1 MTFIEAPRQLQEKLK
16 IPQNHYDVCDAAGV
30 KNEGNAAGNTQDY
43 LDLSGQN
50 KQVGW
55 LPAGFTTKGI
65 VAMVFSCVSAFL
77 GMAFISVYGASGIKT
92 AKKQETEQTEGDATA
107 ATDS

>member
-1 MTFIEAPRQLQEKLK
+1 MSFIEAPQQIQEQMTLK
-16 IPQNHYDVCDAAGV
+16 DSQIGICEASDIPH
-30 KNEGNAAGNTQDY
+30 EGNAAANTDDL

-50 KQVGW
+50 RQLPW

-77 GMAFISVYGASGIKT
+77 GMAFITVYGVSGIQSKKEET
-92 AKKQETEQTEGDATA
+92 ATSDEGNE
-107 ATDS
+107 S